1 MFDPHLIQAS
11 LLQSYF
17 GLFCGSQ
24 KLFQQSESI
33 RGSLVTACKRMH
45 LLRPGVSAVEELR
58 NSTQYPLAHELEK
71 AVLQDERR
79 VRLGWGIYVSGRGSG
94 CFATSLSDTYPFSF
108 WCQLFDAQLA
118 CLLNLPAQLSVSEI
132 LAPLPSP
139 PSVSNESV
147 TDPFRDTP
155 SSKGTV
161 SHPLMFPRVLK
172 SLLDEGRLMQEL
184 DELGYSIVSHTLYR

>member
-1 MFDPHLIQAS
+1 MFEPHLIQAS

-71 AVLQDERR
+71 AVLEDEKR

-108 WCQLFDAQLA
+108 GPSSLTLSLPVYSISPRNCQ
-118 CLLNLPAQLSVSEI
+118 CRRSWLLCRLHLLSAMRVLP
-132 LAPLPSP
+132 
-139 PSVSNESV
+139 
-147 TDPFRDTP
+147 TP
-155 SSKGTV
+155 SATLRRRREPP
-161 SHPLMFPRVLK
+161 HIPLCFLA
-172 SLLDEGRLMQEL
+172 S
-184 DELGYSIVSHTLYR
+184 